1 MSRRNFTV
9 RSNFRRMFAIKEAK
23 RRNRYFRLSMFIYA
37 GIYVSFHPFALIMSL
52 FFALLCLLTFYLNHR
67 LSSQKEASPII
78 RLLLSWSVSVF
89 RCKIKLSLVIVW
101 EGCYSHL
108 SPPPPRLMYLI
119 CYTWGVVLVTDTS
132 VLNGPMRL
140 RQNQL
145 MEMRQGK
152 DKHTISK

>member
-108 SPPPPRLMYLI
+108 SPPPSPSDVLDMLYLGCGSSHRYKRFKWANEI
-119 CYTWGVVLVTDTS
+119 ETES
-132 VLNGPMRL
+132 ING
-140 RQNQL
+140 N
-145 MEMRQGK
+145 ETRQG
-152 DKHTISK
+152 